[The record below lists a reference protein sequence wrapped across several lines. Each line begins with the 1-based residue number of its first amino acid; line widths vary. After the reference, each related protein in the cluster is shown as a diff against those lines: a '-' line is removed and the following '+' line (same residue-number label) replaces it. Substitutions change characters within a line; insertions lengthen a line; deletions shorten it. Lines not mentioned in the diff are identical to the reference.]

1 MKPQGFSL
9 SAPFIAR
16 PIATTLLA
24 LAILLSGW
32 AAFTQLPVSP
42 LPQVD
47 FPVIVVNASLPG
59 ASPETMAATVAT
71 PLERTLG
78 RIAGVNE
85 ITSSSALGTTR
96 ISIQFDLSR
105 DIHDAGNDVQAGINA
120 ARSLLPTGMPTNPT
134 WRKVN
139 PADAP
144 IVILALTSPTLS
156 RGQMYDAASTVLAQ
170 RLSQVDGVGQVTV
183 GGSALPAVRVGLNPD
198 ALARQ
203 GLGTEEIRAA
213 IVAANANRPKG
224 SIDDGERTWQI
235 GANDQ
240 ARSAA
245 DYTALIV
252 GYRNGNPIRL
262 GDIAR
267 VEDSVQDVRNA
278 GLSNGRPAVLL
289 VVNRQPNANIIDTVD
304 RIYAL
309 LPLLRAS
316 IPDSIRLEI
325 VLDRTPTIRA
335 SLREVWHSLLIAIAL
350 VICVTFLFLGQW
362 RSALIPAVAVPVS
375 LVGTLAVMYLCGFSL
390 NNLSLMALT
399 IATGFVVDDAI
410 IVLENTAR
418 HIEEGM
424 EPMRAALVGASEVAF
439 TVVAMTLSLIAV
451 FIPVLFM
458 GGLVGRLFHEFAITL
473 SAAVLVSLVVS
484 LTVTPM
490 MCARLLKGRMA
501 GAVGGEAGSLP
512 RPHIVVRA
520 ATRTWRG
527 VSDGYAASLS
537 WVLDHAWL
545 MLLILFATIGL
556 NVWLYTIVPKGF
568 FPQQDTGRM
577 AGSLRADQSSS
588 FQSMQGKLEAFVE
601 IVGRDPAVENVVGF
615 TGGGA
620 RNTGFMFIT
629 LKPLAERGMSTD
641 RVIARLRPQLTQ
653 VPGAQ
658 LFLSAV
664 QELRA
669 GARQSNAQF
678 QYTILA
684 EELSLLRTWEPRLRN
699 ALAELPEL
707 ADVNTDIQDR
717 GEQTTIT
724 FDRDAAARLGLDMRR
739 IGASLNNAFGQ
750 RQVSTIYNPLNQYRV
765 VMEVE
770 PPYRQSP
777 EILRDFNFVTADG
790 RTIPLARVA
799 TFGPTNAP
807 LSIQHQG
814 GFASATT
821 SFNLPPGV
829 PLSAAQAAIDRTFA
843 QIGAPSSVY
852 GSFQGTAQ
860 LFTRSLATQPLLIL
874 AAFIAMYI
882 VLGMLYESTL
892 HPVTILSTLPS
903 AGVGALLALMIARSD
918 FNLIALI
925 GVLLLIGIV
934 KKNAIMMVDFALAA
948 ERERGASPRE
958 AIEQA
963 CRLRLRPILMTTVAA
978 LFGALPLAL
987 GQGDGAELRQP
998 LGIAIVGGLLAS
1010 QVLTLYTTPVVYLH
1024 LDRMRHFFIRR
1035 RARRATGALAGR
1047 EATA

>member
-1 MKPQGFSL
+1 MTPPGRNL

-16 PIATTLLA
+16 PVATVLLA

-47 FPVIVVNASLPG
+47 FPTIVVNASLPG
-59 ASPETMAATVAT
+59 ASPETMAATIAT

-78 RIAGVNE
+78 RIAGVTE
-85 ITSSSALGTTR
+85 ITSSSSLGTTR
-96 ISIQFDLSR
+96 ITIQFDLSR
-105 DIHDAGNDVQAGINA
+105 DIRDAGNDVQAGINA
-120 ARSLLPTGMPTNPT
+120 ARSLLPSGMPSNPT

-156 RGQMYDAASTVLAQ
+156 RVQMYDAASTVLAQ
-170 RLSQVDGVGQVTV
+170 RLAQVDGVGQVTV

-198 ALARQ
+198 ALARH
-203 GLGTEEIRAA
+203 GLGSEEVRVA
-213 IVAANANRPKG
+213 IAAANANRPKG
-224 SIDDGERTWQI
+224 SVEDGERAWQV

-240 ARSAA
+240 ARTAA
-245 DYTALIV
+245 DYIPLIV
-252 GYRNGNPIRL
+252 GYRNGSAIRL

-267 VEDSVQDVRNA
+267 VADSVQDERNA
-278 GLSNGRPAVLL
+278 GLANGRPAVLL

-304 RIYAL
+304 RIHAL
-309 LPLLRAS
+309 MPLLRAS
-316 IPDSIRLEI
+316 IPDSIQLDI
-325 VLDRTPTIRA
+325 VQDRTPTIRA
-335 SLREVWHSLLIAIAL
+335 SLREVWHTLLIAIVL
-350 VICVTFLFLGQW
+350 VIGVTFVFLGQW
-362 RSALIPAVAVPVS
+362 RAALVPAVAVPVS
-375 LVGTLAVMYLCGFSL
+375 LVGTLAVMYLAGFSL

-410 IVLENTAR
+410 IVLENTTR

-424 EPMRAALVGASEVAF
+424 APMRAALVGASEVSF
-439 TVVAMTLSLIAV
+439 TVVSMTLSLVAV
-451 FIPVLFM
+451 FIPILFM
-458 GGLVGRLFHEFAITL
+458 GGLMGRLFREFAITL

-490 MCARLLKGRMA
+490 MCARLLKARPA
-501 GAVGGEAGSLP
+501 GGEGAP
-512 RPHIVVRA
+512 RRNVVVRGA
-520 ATRTWRG
+520 SRAWRAM
-527 VSDGYAASLS
+527 VDGYSASLS

-545 MLLILFATIGL
+545 MLLILVATIGL
-556 NVWLYTIVPKGF
+556 NVWLYGVVPKGF

-577 AGSLRADQSSS
+577 IGSLRADQSSS

-601 IVGRDPAVENVVGF
+601 IVRQDPAVENVVGF

-629 LKPLAERGMSTD
+629 LKPLSERRLSTD
-641 RVIARLRPQLTQ
+641 QVIARLRPQLTR

-664 QELRA
+664 QDLRA
-669 GARQSNAQF
+669 GARESGAQF
-678 QYTILA
+678 QYTLLA
-684 EELSLLRTWEPRLRN
+684 EELSVLRTWEPRLRN
-699 ALAELPEL
+699 AFAALPEL

-717 GEQTTIT
+717 GEQTTLTI
-724 FDRDAAARLGLDMRR
+724 DRDAAARLGLDMRR
-739 IGASLNNAFGQ
+739 ITASLNNAFGQ

-770 PPYRQSP
+770 SRYRQSP
-777 EILRDFNFVTADG
+777 EVLRDFNLVTADG
-790 RTIPLARVA
+790 RTVPLSQIARFA
-799 TFGPTNAP
+799 PTNAP
-807 LSIQHQG
+807 LSIFHQG

-829 PLSAAQAAIDRTFA
+829 SLSDARAAIDRTFA
-843 QIGAPSSVY
+843 QIGAPSSIH
-852 GSFQGTAQ
+852 GGFQGTAR
-860 LFTRSLATQPLLIL
+860 LFTQSLDSQPLLIL
-874 AAFIAMYI
+874 AALVAMYI

-903 AGVGALLALMIARSD
+903 AGLGALLALMIARSD

-948 ERERGASPRE
+948 ERERGLGPRE
-958 AIEQA
+958 AIEEA
-963 CRLRLRPILMTTVAA
+963 CRLRLRPILMTTLAA
-978 LFGALPLAL
+978 LLGALPLAL

-998 LGIAIVGGLLAS
+998 LGIAIVGGLLVS

-1024 LDRMRHFFIRR
+1024 LDRLRHAVLRR
-1035 RARRATGALAGR
+1035 RAGSRGNAPSEVPA
-1047 EATA
+1047 

>member
-1 MKPQGFSL
+1 MTPPGRNL

-16 PIATTLLA
+16 PVATVLLA

-47 FPVIVVNASLPG
+47 FPTIVVNASLPG
-59 ASPETMAATVAT
+59 ASPETMAATIAT

-78 RIAGVNE
+78 RIAGVTE
-85 ITSSSALGTTR
+85 ITSSSSLGTTR
-96 ISIQFDLSR
+96 ITIQFDLSR
-105 DIHDAGNDVQAGINA
+105 DIRDAGNDVQAGINA
-120 ARSLLPTGMPTNPT
+120 ARSLLPTGMPSNPT

-170 RLSQVDGVGQVTV
+170 RLAQVDGVGQVTV

-198 ALARQ
+198 ALARH
-203 GLGTEEIRAA
+203 GLGSEEVRAA
-213 IVAANANRPKG
+213 IAAANANRPKG
-224 SIDDGERTWQI
+224 SVEDGERAWQV

-240 ARSAA
+240 ARTAA
-245 DYTALIV
+245 DYIPLIV
-252 GYRNGNPIRL
+252 GYRNGSAIRL
-262 GDIAR
+262 GDIAQ
-267 VEDSVQDVRNA
+267 VADSVQDVRNA
-278 GLSNGRPAVLL
+278 GLANGRPAVLL

-304 RIYAL
+304 RIQAL
-309 LPLLRAS
+309 MPLLRAS
-316 IPDSIRLEI
+316 IPDSIQLDI
-325 VLDRTPTIRA
+325 VQDRTPTIRA
-335 SLREVWHSLLIAIAL
+335 SLREVWHTLLIAIVL
-350 VICVTFLFLGQW
+350 VIGVTFVFLGQW
-362 RSALIPAVAVPVS
+362 RAALVPAVAVPVS
-375 LVGTLAVMYLCGFSL
+375 LVGTLAVMYLAGFSL

-410 IVLENTAR
+410 IVLENTTR

-424 EPMRAALVGASEVAF
+424 APMRAALVGASEVSF
-439 TVVAMTLSLIAV
+439 TVVSMTLSLVAV
-451 FIPVLFM
+451 FIPILFM
-458 GGLVGRLFHEFAITL
+458 GGLMGRLFREFAITL

-490 MCARLLKGRMA
+490 MCARLLKARPAGGA
-501 GAVGGEAGSLP
+501 GAP
-512 RPHIVVRA
+512 RRNVVVRGA
-520 ATRTWRG
+520 SRAWRAM
-527 VSDGYAASLS
+527 VDGYSASLS

-545 MLLILFATIGL
+545 MLLILVATIGL
-556 NVWLYTIVPKGF
+556 NVWLYGVVPKGF

-577 AGSLRADQSSS
+577 VGSLRADQSSS

-601 IVGRDPAVENVVGF
+601 IVRQDPAVENVVGF

-629 LKPLAERGMSTD
+629 LKPLSERRLSTD
-641 RVIARLRPQLTQ
+641 QVIARLRPQLTR

-664 QELRA
+664 QDLRA
-669 GARQSNAQF
+669 GARESGAQF
-678 QYTILA
+678 QYTLLA
-684 EELSLLRTWEPRLRN
+684 EELSVLRTWEPRLRN
-699 ALAELPEL
+699 AFAALPEL

-717 GEQTTIT
+717 GEQTTLTI
-724 FDRDAAARLGLDMRR
+724 DRDAAARLGLDMRR
-739 IGASLNNAFGQ
+739 ITASLNNAFGQ

-770 PPYRQSP
+770 SRYRQSP
-777 EILRDFNFVTADG
+777 EVLRDFNLVTADG
-790 RTIPLARVA
+790 RTVPLSRIARF
-799 TFGPTNAP
+799 TPTNAP
-807 LSIQHQG
+807 LSIFHQG

-821 SFNLPPGV
+821 SFNLPPG
-829 PLSAAQAAIDRTFA
+829 LSLSDARAAIDRTFA
-843 QIGAPSSVY
+843 QIGAPSSIH
-852 GSFQGTAQ
+852 GGFQGTAR
-860 LFTRSLATQPLLIL
+860 LFTQSLDSQPLLIL
-874 AAFIAMYI
+874 AALVAMYI

-903 AGVGALLALMIARSD
+903 AGLGALLALMIARSD

-948 ERERGASPRE
+948 ERERGLGPRE
-958 AIEQA
+958 AIEEA
-963 CRLRLRPILMTTVAA
+963 CRLRLRPILMTTLAA
-978 LFGALPLAL
+978 LLGALPLAL

-998 LGIAIVGGLLAS
+998 LGIAIVGGLLVS

-1024 LDRMRHFFIRR
+1024 LDRLRHAVLRR
-1035 RARRATGALAGR
+1035 RARSRGNAPSEVPA
-1047 EATA
+1047 